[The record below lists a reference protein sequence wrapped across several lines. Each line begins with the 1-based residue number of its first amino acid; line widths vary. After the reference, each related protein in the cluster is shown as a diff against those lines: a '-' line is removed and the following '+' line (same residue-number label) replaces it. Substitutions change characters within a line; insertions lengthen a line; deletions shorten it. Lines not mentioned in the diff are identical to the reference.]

1 MAKDADLKAALAYA
15 VVRNGLLE
23 PEILRDC
30 VEDFVER
37 HAVLAGLVEADRLAE
52 LADSDREQAMTRI
65 IVALRRLAESGVRYR
80 CTGCG
85 YGSQR
90 LIWHCPSC
98 KAWETIRPVQTLQLE
113 NLVT

>member
-1 MAKDADLKAALAYA
+1 MANDSNLKSALAYA
-15 VVRNGLLE
+15 VIRNGLLE

-37 HAVLAGLVEADRLAE
+37 HDVLGSLVEADRLEE
-52 LADSDREQAMTRI
+52 LADPEREQAMARI
-65 IVALRRLAESGVRYR
+65 ILALRRLAESGVRYR

-113 NLVT
+113 NLVA